1 MLSSEKTK
9 VNPFTLEVIKD
20 SLMSIGD
27 EMFLALARTSMSPII
42 YEVLDY
48 ACGLTNAKGQLISQG
63 NGVTSFIGMLS
74 PMVQHVI
81 HRFSNGKD
89 LKEGD
94 IVIIN
99 DPYVGGGSHLS
110 DVGLVMPIF
119 YQGEIVGFAAN
130 KGHWTEVG
138 GKDAGSFT
146 SDSTEI
152 YQEGLQLPGIKL
164 FEEGTVNQAVV
175 DIISSN
181 VRLPELSLGDMWAQ
195 VAALRTGA
203 KRFEELCNKHNK
215 QLVIS
220 AIDDLLKQGELL
232 AKKELESLPKGE
244 FFAEDFIEGD
254 SSKGGPYPINVKIM
268 ITENE
273 FICDFRGSH
282 PQVNNP
288 VNCSY
293 FGLLASVRVMYLAI
307 IRPKQNINEG
317 VFNPL
322 RIITDR
328 GSIVSAERPAPV
340 SMNFEGR
347 IGGADLIWKA
357 LAPHLPDRLTA
368 GHLLSVC
375 SVVLSGNHPET
386 NTPFLIVEPSV
397 GGWGAGAGQDGQR
410 GQFCMGDGE
419 TYNIPIEVAENRYG
433 VLVNEYSLRCDGAG
447 AGEYIGGS
455 GVVRSYQSLSDN
467 QKLSVSF
474 GRHKFAPWGMN
485 DGEEGSSNYVEV
497 ITQDSESV
505 GPFGVSARYPIN
517 KGDIVKLVTATGGGY
532 GNPLKRPAEKVA
544 RDVKNGYIS
553 IQQAKEKFGVLI
565 DPDTFN
571 IQELTLDRL
580 SANQ

>member
-1 MLSSEKTK
+1 
-9 VNPFTLEVIKD
+9 
-20 SLMSIGD
+20 
-27 EMFLALARTSMSPII
+27 
-42 YEVLDY
+42 
-48 ACGLTNAKGQLISQG
+48 
-63 NGVTSFIGMLS
+63 
-74 PMVQHVI
+74 
-81 HRFSNGKD
+81 
-89 LKEGD
+89 
-94 IVIIN
+94 
-99 DPYVGGGSHLS
+99 
-110 DVGLVMPIF
+110 
-119 YQGEIVGFAAN
+119 
-130 KGHWTEVG
+130 
-138 GKDAGSFT
+138 
-146 SDSTEI
+146 
-152 YQEGLQLPGIKL
+152 
-164 FEEGTVNQAVV
+164 
-175 DIISSN
+175 
-181 VRLPELSLGDMWAQ
+181 
-195 VAALRTGA
+195 
-203 KRFEELCNKHNK
+203 
-215 QLVIS
+215 
-220 AIDDLLKQGELL
+220 
-232 AKKELESLPKGE
+232 
-244 FFAEDFIEGD
+244 
-254 SSKGGPYPINVKIM
+254 M